1 MSVPMS
7 KVMANKRYRSK
18 TYDTIGFDV
27 KKGKRDEYKAFAAM
41 LNLSLAAFLTVAA
54 DEYARNHIAD
64 GVPAGEIAAGISTTA
79 PAEKITAEQRRL
91 IDATDDLTPNE
102 RRALLKF
109 LELLKAR
116 AGS

>member
-1 MSVPMS
+1 MVSSAKRTAIKIYQQEKCDRLTADVP
-7 KVMANKRYRSK
+7 
-18 TYDTIGFDV
+18 
-27 KKGKRDEYKAFAAM
+27 KGKREQYRAKAAS
-41 LNLSLAAFLTVAA
+41 LGISLAALIQTSI
-54 DEYARNHIAD
+54 ESY
-64 GVPAGEIAAGISTTA
+64 GVPAGEIPAGISTTA

-116 AGS
+116 ADS